1 MFNAHLS
8 LFWLF
13 ISTSVTKLYGMLEEG
28 RKQGHDPSVQLR
40 QPTSISFHDTIHSF
54 RSFDGRRLQI
64 PECAYKNDQADPRTS
79 PTIN

>member
-13 ISTSVTKLYGMLEEG
+13 ISTSVSKLYGMLEEG
-28 RKQGHDPSVQLR
+28 GKQDHDPSVQL
-40 QPTSISFHDTIHSF
+40 SCHDTIHSF

-64 PECAYKNDQADPRTS
+64 PECAYKNDQADSRTS

>member
-13 ISTSVTKLYGMLEEG
+13 ISTSVSKLYGMLEEG
-28 RKQGHDPSVQLR
+28 RKYGHDPSVQL
-40 QPTSISFHDTIHSF
+40 SCHDTIHSF

-64 PECAYKNDQADPRTS
+64 PECAYKNDQADSRTS

>member
-1 MFNAHLS
+1 MFNVHLS

-13 ISTSVTKLYGMLEEG
+13 ISTSVSKLYGMLEEG
-28 RKQGHDPSVQLR
+28 GKQGHDPSVQLR
-40 QPTSISFHDTIHSF
+40 CHDTIHSF

-64 PECAYKNDQADPRTS
+64 PECAYKNDQADSRTS

>member
-13 ISTSVTKLYGMLEEG
+13 ISTSVSKLYGMLEEG
-28 RKQGHDPSVQLR
+28 GKQGHDPSVQL
-40 QPTSISFHDTIHSF
+40 SCHDTIQSF

-64 PECAYKNDQADPRTS
+64 PECAYKNDQADSRTS